1 MYSANNP
8 AASSSHLSVVDP
20 NRIITKQDK
29 GKAPAF
35 KRKVAKAQE
44 EDEEDEEEG
53 WAELKKK
60 TQERKEKWRISRNLN
75 KLMPGLPA
83 VGGGSGNEENVQRG
97 AVQNGGD
104 VETEG
109 TKSNEQEQGLP
120 EGAYAY
126 VA

>member
-1 MYSANNP
+1 MYSVNNP

-20 NRIITKQDK
+20 NRITKKQDK
-29 GKAPAF
+29 GKQPAF

-44 EDEEDEEEG
+44 EDDEDEEEG
-53 WAELKKK
+53 WAELKRK
-60 TQERKEKWRISRNLN
+60 TMERKEKWRVSRSLN

-83 VGGGSGNEENVQRG
+83 VGGGGGDEENVQTG
-97 AVQNGGD
+97 AVSSAGD
-104 VETEG
+104 VDMEG
-109 TKSNEQEQGLP
+109 TKSDEQEQGLP